1 MSPSLGSDCGRKPT
15 LGVARHCGLR
25 LGLGRLGGRRIRKAR
40 DNRRL
45 RRRRWPGSR
54 RLGLRLGGRCGTWRL
69 GDAGARLDHRLV
81 RLSCLDPHGSLGG
94 AGGARL
100 GGCRLLARDLALC
113 GGLLGRG
120 GLGSLLA
127 RSLGLWPGIGLDL
140 RRSNVR
146 SAQGRVALHVGTGA
160 GHRAKRALVDDECF
174 ERLRWTGNDL
184 RGDDTPHAR
193 GRRRCG
199 GDGSLHGT
207 NATIEALLGRR
218 SIRKFKDEAIDDDT
232 RATLETVAQHA
243 ASSQFLNDW
252 SAIRIT
258 DPAIKAKL
266 AEFGHQPYIATAPLL
281 YVFVIDEHRNARI
294 AERKGIDPA
303 SDEFHLKYSYRF
315 TQAQND
321 AVLALHAME
330 TAAYSLGLGCV
341 ILGSLLNNIPGL
353 IDVLNL
359 PEYTYPV
366 LGLAIGKPDQN
377 PTVKPRM
384 PRTMQ
389 FFENTYPA
397 DADGVLDQLPAFDE
411 EVHRYYD
418 LRQADR
424 PVDAFSDQVVT
435 ISRQDV
441 SHQTLLDKAAAQ
453 GFRLD

>member
-1 MSPSLGSDCGRKPT
+1 M
-15 LGVARHCGLR
+15 V
-25 LGLGRLGGRRIRKAR
+25 
-40 DNRRL
+40 
-45 RRRRWPGSR
+45 
-54 RLGLRLGGRCGTWRL
+54 
-69 GDAGARLDHRLV
+69 
-81 RLSCLDPHGSLGG
+81 
-94 AGGARL
+94 
-100 GGCRLLARDLALC
+100 
-113 GGLLGRG
+113 
-120 GLGSLLA
+120 
-127 RSLGLWPGIGLDL
+127 
-140 RRSNVR
+140 
-146 SAQGRVALHVGTGA
+146 
-160 GHRAKRALVDDECF
+160 
-174 ERLRWTGNDL
+174 
-184 RGDDTPHAR
+184 
-193 GRRRCG
+193 
-199 GDGSLHGT
+199 T

-243 ASSQFLNDW
+243 ASCQFLNDW

-321 AVLALHAME
+321 AVL
-330 TAAYSLGLGCV
+330 
-341 ILGSLLNNIPGL
+341 
-353 IDVLNL
+353 
-359 PEYTYPV
+359 
-366 LGLAIGKPDQN
+366 GLAIGKPDQN

-424 PVDAFSDQVVT
+424 PVDAFSDQVAT

-441 SHQTLLDKAAAQ
+441 SHQTLPDKAAAQ

>member
-1 MSPSLGSDCGRKPT
+1 M
-15 LGVARHCGLR
+15 V
-25 LGLGRLGGRRIRKAR
+25 
-40 DNRRL
+40 
-45 RRRRWPGSR
+45 
-54 RLGLRLGGRCGTWRL
+54 
-69 GDAGARLDHRLV
+69 
-81 RLSCLDPHGSLGG
+81 
-94 AGGARL
+94 
-100 GGCRLLARDLALC
+100 
-113 GGLLGRG
+113 
-120 GLGSLLA
+120 
-127 RSLGLWPGIGLDL
+127 
-140 RRSNVR
+140 
-146 SAQGRVALHVGTGA
+146 
-160 GHRAKRALVDDECF
+160 
-174 ERLRWTGNDL
+174 
-184 RGDDTPHAR
+184 
-193 GRRRCG
+193 
-199 GDGSLHGT
+199 T

-281 YVFVIDEHRNARI
+281 YVFVIDEH
-294 AERKGIDPA
+294 
-303 SDEFHLKYSYRF
+303 H
-315 TQAQND
+315 D

-424 PVDAFSDQVVT
+424 PVDAFSDQVAT

-453 GFRLD
+453 GFRLDQ